1 MKRFMCL
8 VLVFLL
14 AIGLL
19 ACGKQ
24 DQSAQQPTAEEPPAW
39 AGQFAV
45 GYGRVDVTPDYSVGM
60 RGFGD
65 VRMSVGVLCK
75 LYITCVAVTDETG
88 NTVLLYTYDCKNMNQ
103 TLHNT
108 MRQAIS
114 DATGVAMDNIFIG
127 CTHSHS
133 TPEPTEPFFSHSVE
147 CAVTAAQAALAD
159 RDVATI
165 EYAAS
170 DVENM
175 TFVRHYITNKGAVVG
190 DNFYPDGSG
199 TRKEHTTVADKEMRI
214 IRVNREGKKP
224 IVMVN
229 WMGHASLSSSSWTDF
244 GKQHRD
250 YMTSDY
256 VGTCR
261 DYVES
266 QLDCDFAMFVGASG
280 NLNVTGYFTGENK
293 NTTPTE
299 YGEKLGNSVLSI
311 LDSMTAGNTG
321 KLNVV
326 SGEIESQYGPLK
338 INAIGMG
345 SIGIITGSMEMFDT
359 TSMAIRE
366 KSPYDLTFVMTLT
379 NGSAGYMPTAECF
392 DYNDCYEVREGGFF
406 KGTAEEAVD
415 LYTALL
421 EQAKNA

>member
-1 MKRFMCL
+1 MKRFLCLLL
-8 VLVFLL
+8 VLVT
-14 AIGLL
+14 AISLL

-24 DQSAQQPTAEEPPAW
+24 EAPQAPAAEEKPAW
-39 AGQFAV
+39 AGQFAI
-45 GYGRVDVTPDYSVGM
+45 GYGRVDVTPDYTVGM

-65 VRMSVGVLCK
+65 VRMSVGVLNR

-108 MRQAIS
+108 MRQAIA
-114 DATGVAMDNIFIG
+114 DATGVPMDNIFIG

-133 TPEPTEPFFSHSVE
+133 TPEPGEPFFSYSVE
-147 CAVTAAQAALAD
+147 CAVTAAKTALAD

-165 EYAAS
+165 EYAAE

-175 TFVRHYITNKGAVVG
+175 TFVRHYRTNKGMVVG
-190 DNFYPDGSG
+190 DNFYPDGAG

-256 VGTCR
+256 IGACR
-261 DYVES
+261 EYVES
-266 QLDCDFAMFVGASG
+266 QLDCDFAMFIGASG

-293 NTTPTE
+293 NTTPME
-299 YGEKLGNSVLSI
+299 YAESLGNSVLSI
-311 LDSMTAGNTG
+311 LDNMSAGTTG
-321 KLNVV
+321 NIAKVTGQL
-326 SGEIESQYGPLK
+326 ESQYGPLNV
-338 INAIGMG
+338 NAIGFG

-366 KSPYDLTFVMTLT
+366 KSPYDITFVMTLT

-392 DYNDCYEVREGGFF
+392 GYPDCYEVREGGFF
-406 KGTAEEAVD
+406 EGSAEQAVD
-415 LYTALL
+415 IYTDLL
-421 EQAKNA
+421 NQTKG